1 VSGSLHHVDSLPL
14 ASNGNPVVDSGTR
27 TSASPNGEQVLPA
40 MSCENASV
48 PRSLGP
54 TTGEPHCGRSIS
66 RQSSR
71 IPDQN
76 SSGVPQALNTPSVVP
91 SGQGGSAPVVSTP
104 PETSQ
109 VQIDS
114 PAHTHNE
121 GINQNT
127 GATVL
132 EEVVP
137 ERGPTTGRKQ
147 IVLFGENFPAVPLYV
162 CFGDNWARAVSYAWY
177 HCPF

>member
-1 VSGSLHHVDSLPL
+1 VDTLPL
-14 ASNGNPVVDSGTR
+14 VSNGNPVVGSGTR
-27 TSASPNGEQVLPA
+27 TSALPNDEQILPA

-48 PRSLGP
+48 PFSLGP
-54 TTGEPHCGRSIS
+54 TSGEPHGGGSTN
-66 RQSSR
+66 QSSR
-71 IPDQN
+71 IPEATSQILSQN
-76 SSGVPQALNTPSVVP
+76 ASGTSRAPNTPSIAP
-91 SGQGGSAPVVSTP
+91 PGQGGSAPVVSTP
-104 PETSQ
+104 SEAPQ
-109 VQIDS
+109 VQIGS

-137 ERGPTTGRKQ
+137 AKGPMTGGVP
-147 IVLFGENFPAVPLYV
+147 IALFGENFPAGPLYV
-162 CFGDNWARAVSYAWY
+162 RFGDNWARAVSYAWY

>member
-1 VSGSLHHVDSLPL
+1 VDSLPL
-14 ASNGNPVVDSGTR
+14 ASNGNLVVDSGTR
-27 TSASPNGEQVLPA
+27 TSASPNGEQILPA

-48 PRSLGP
+48 PFSFGP
-54 TTGEPHCGRSIS
+54 TSSEPYGGGGMN
-66 RQSSR
+66 QSSR
-71 IPDQN
+71 IPEEILSQN
-76 SSGVPQALNTPSVVP
+76 SSGTSRALNTPSAVP

-104 PETSQ
+104 SEAPQ
-109 VQIDS
+109 VQIES

-121 GINQNT
+121 SINQNT

-137 ERGPTTGRKQ
+137 TKGPMTGGVP
-147 IVLFGENFPAVPLYV
+147 IALFGENFPAGPLYV
-162 CFGDNWARAVSYAWY
+162 CFGDNWARAVRYAWY

>member
-1 VSGSLHHVDSLPL
+1 MLS
-14 ASNGNPVVDSGTR
+14 
-27 TSASPNGEQVLPA
+27 
-40 MSCENASV
+40 
-48 PRSLGP
+48 
-54 TTGEPHCGRSIS
+54 
-66 RQSSR
+66 
-71 IPDQN
+71 QN
-76 SSGVPQALNTPSVVP
+76 SSGTSRALNTPSVVP
-91 SGQGGSAPVVSTP
+91 SGQGSSAPVVSIP

-121 GINQNT
+121 AINQNM

-132 EEVVP
+132 EEAVP

-162 CFGDNWARAVSYAWY
+162 RFGDNWARAVSYAWY